1 MGFVKAIGVA
11 VLGGLLSFA
20 AVAQHYVEGE
30 HYLRL
35 DNPLRTDNPD
45 KIEVAEVF
53 WYGCPHCYSF
63 ESVIEPWKAAA
74 PDDVNFV
81 GVPAM
86 WQEPAG
92 FNGGKRTNVMELHA
106 RAYYTAKALGV
117 LDKLHAPMFEALHQN
132 HNALNSEAAIAALFA
147 DHGVDKEKFA
157 KTFNSFPIINQ
168 TLLAYSH
175 IRGYRVTGTPEIVVD
190 GTYRISGRT
199 AGSNVEML
207 KVVDFLVEKIR
218 AEKQ

>member
-11 VLGGLLSFA
+11 VLGGLLSVA
-20 AVAQHYVEGE
+20 AMAQNYVEGE
-30 HYLRL
+30 HYIRL
-35 DNPLRTDNPD
+35 ENPLRTDD
-45 KIEVAEVF
+45 ASKIEVAEVF

-74 PDDVNFV
+74 PEDVNFV

-86 WQEPAG
+86 WQQPAG
-92 FNGGKRTNVMELHA
+92 FESGKRTNVMELHA

-117 LDKLHAPMFEALHQN
+117 LDKLHTPMFEALHQN
-132 HNALNSEAAIAALFA
+132 HNALNSEGAIAALFA
-147 DHGVDKEKFA
+147 EYGVDKDKFA
-157 KTFNSFPIINQ
+157 KTFNSFGIKSQ
-168 TLLAYSH
+168 TMQAYSR
-175 IRGYRVTGTPEIVVD
+175 IRGYKVTGTPEIVVD

-207 KVVDFLVEKIR
+207 KVADFLIEKIR